1 MLFKLKGDMKMK
13 KEKLSKVLTG
23 LIIATLGVLIAIF
36 GVASVLNIYLG
47 VVACVAGAC
56 LLVYACLLLSK
67 KEILPPFPLVVG
79 GALIALA
86 IGLFLGKIGVGVI
99 ILALVFA
106 VLGGGAGLI
115 LYGIYLLTKKAK
127 TLGAVNLIVGV
138 VAVTLAILFLTV
150 NGFEQA
156 FWIITGILIAIY
168 GVFETVTAL
177 SYKK

>member
-1 MLFKLKGDMKMK
+1 MKELKMK

-36 GVASVLNIYLG
+36 GVAAVLDVYLG

-56 LLVYACLLLSK
+56 LIVYACLLVSK

-86 IGLFLGKIGVGVI
+86 VGLFLGKIGVGVI
-99 ILALVFA
+99 IVALVFA

-127 TLGAVNLIVGV
+127 TLGFINLIVGV
-138 VAVTLAILFLTV
+138 VAVTLAVLFLTV
-150 NGFEQA
+150 DGFATA

-168 GVFETVTAL
+168 GVFETVSAL
-177 SYKK
+177 SKK